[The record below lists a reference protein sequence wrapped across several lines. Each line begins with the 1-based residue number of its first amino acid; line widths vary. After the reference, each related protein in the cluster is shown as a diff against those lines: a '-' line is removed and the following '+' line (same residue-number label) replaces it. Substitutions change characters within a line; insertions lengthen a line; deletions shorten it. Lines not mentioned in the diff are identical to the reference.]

1 MVKQKVG
8 AILVIVGM
16 QLLIFGV
23 ICSQWVY
30 IRIGLGNQY
39 ILGRSLLSTLGIL
52 FMILGNAFYR
62 VLYRPHE
69 EHASTKEKYGKPKN
83 VLLRIEWKKW
93 YPLKKFIAFLLWN
106 ICLFTVL
113 ISTIFYCS
121 EQETDSKTLFGYII
135 FIITTIA
142 TFSPMRK
149 YVSPKYRC
157 LPHIGDVLSKTEL
170 NKMLGDEDFQG
181 IEKFKEMSIYPYV
194 KESRNW
200 FWIGGLLLHKKM
212 VVAIDFGLRTAP
224 NHMHSR
230 IKLMYVDGGIGEII
244 LSDLYYERS
253 TELYAYLWKRAG
265 ILGGNAAGIPWH
277 EKNTE
282 IARKYLNNSKF
293 GKMNFYE
300 RMKHVD
306 EIRMLLMEKFGDEED
321 KIKYQIGEEK
331 ASKAI
336 RQGRNR
342 KSIRK

>member
-1 MVKQKVG
+1 MKRKAG

-16 QLLIFGV
+16 QLFIIGA
-23 ICSQWVY
+23 ICSQEVY
-30 IRIGLGNQY
+30 IRIGLNNQY
-39 ILGRSLLSTLGIL
+39 ILVKILLLTFGIM
-52 FMILGNAFYR
+52 FMVIGDAFYR
-62 VLYRPHE
+62 VLYRPY
-69 EHASTKEKYGKPKN
+69 ADRALIKEKYGKQKN
-83 VLLRIEWKKW
+83 IILQIEWKRR
-93 YPLKKFIAFLLWN
+93 YPLKKFVVFLLWN

-113 ISTIFYCS
+113 ISTILYFS
-121 EQETDSKTLFGYII
+121 EQESISQILFGYII
-135 FIITTIA
+135 FIITTIG

-149 YVSPKYRC
+149 YVSPRYHC
-157 LPHIGDVLSKTEL
+157 LPYVGNMLSKAEL
-170 NKMLGDEDFQG
+170 NKMLVDEDFQG
-181 IEKFKEMSIYPYV
+181 VEEFKEMSIYPYV

-293 GKMNFYE
+293 GKINFYE

-321 KIKYQIGEEK
+321 KTRYKISKEK
-331 ASKAI
+331 
-336 RQGRNR
+336 NDN
-342 KSIRK
+342 

>member
-1 MVKQKVG
+1 MKRKAG

-16 QLLIFGV
+16 QLFIIGA
-23 ICSQWVY
+23 ICSQEVY
-30 IRIGLGNQY
+30 IRIGLNNQY
-39 ILGRSLLSTLGIL
+39 ILVKILLLTFGIM
-52 FMILGNAFYR
+52 FMVIGDAFYR
-62 VLYRPHE
+62 VLYRPY
-69 EHASTKEKYGKPKN
+69 ADRALIKEKYGKQKN
-83 VLLRIEWKKW
+83 IILQIEWKRR
-93 YPLKKFIAFLLWN
+93 YPLKKFVVFLLWN

-113 ISTIFYCS
+113 ISTILYFS
-121 EQETDSKTLFGYII
+121 EQESISQILFGYII
-135 FIITTIA
+135 FIITTIG

-149 YVSPKYRC
+149 YVSPRYHC
-157 LPHIGDVLSKTEL
+157 LPYVGD
-170 NKMLGDEDFQG
+170 
-181 IEKFKEMSIYPYV
+181 I
-194 KESRNW
+194 
-200 FWIGGLLLHKKM
+200 WIGGLLLHKKM

-253 TELYAYLWKRAG
+253 TERYAYLWKRAG

-321 KIKYQIGEEK
+321 KTRYKISKEK
-331 ASKAI
+331 
-336 RQGRNR
+336 NDN
-342 KSIRK
+342 

>member
-1 MVKQKVG
+1 MKRKAG

-16 QLLIFGV
+16 QLFIIGV
-23 ICSQWVY
+23 ICSQEVY
-30 IRIGLGNQY
+30 TRIELNNQY
-39 ILGRSLLSTLGIL
+39 ILVKILLLTFGII
-52 FMILGNAFYR
+52 FMVIGDAFYR
-62 VLYRPHE
+62 VLYRPYAE
-69 EHASTKEKYGKPKN
+69 RTLIKEKYGKQKN
-83 VLLRIEWKKW
+83 IILQIEWKRR
-93 YPLKKFIAFLLWN
+93 YPLKKFVVFLLWN

-113 ISTIFYCS
+113 ISTILYFF
-121 EQETDSKTLFGYII
+121 EQESISQILFGYII
-135 FIITTIA
+135 FIITTIG
-142 TFSPMRK
+142 TFSPMWK
-149 YVSPKYRC
+149 YVSPRYHC
-157 LPHIGDVLSKTEL
+157 LPYVGDVLSKAEL
-170 NKMLGDEDFQG
+170 NKMLVDEDFQG
-181 IEKFKEMSIYPYV
+181 VEEFKEMSIYPYV

-230 IKLMYVDGGIGEII
+230 IKLMYVDGGVGEII

-321 KIKYQIGEEK
+321 KTRYQISKEK
-331 ASKAI
+331 
-336 RQGRNR
+336 NDN
-342 KSIRK
+342 

>member
-1 MVKQKVG
+1 MKRKAG

-16 QLLIFGV
+16 QLFIIGV
-23 ICSQWVY
+23 ICSQEVY
-30 IRIGLGNQY
+30 TRIELNNQY
-39 ILGRSLLSTLGIL
+39 ILVKILLLTFGII
-52 FMILGNAFYR
+52 FMVIGDAFYR
-62 VLYRPHE
+62 VLYRPYAE
-69 EHASTKEKYGKPKN
+69 RALIKEKYGKQKN
-83 VLLRIEWKKW
+83 IILQIEWKRR
-93 YPLKKFIAFLLWN
+93 YPLKKFVVFLLWN

-113 ISTIFYCS
+113 ISTILYFF
-121 EQETDSKTLFGYII
+121 EQESISQILFGYII
-135 FIITTIA
+135 FIITTIG
-142 TFSPMRK
+142 TFSPMWK
-149 YVSPKYRC
+149 YVSPRYHC
-157 LPHIGDVLSKTEL
+157 LPYVGDVLSKAEL
-170 NKMLGDEDFQG
+170 NKMLVDEDFQG
-181 IEKFKEMSIYPYV
+181 VEEFKEMSIYPYV

-230 IKLMYVDGGIGEII
+230 IKLMYVDGGVGEII

-321 KIKYQIGEEK
+321 KTRYQISKEK
-331 ASKAI
+331 
-336 RQGRNR
+336 NDN
-342 KSIRK
+342 